1 MKKLVLFMLI
11 ISAAFFFGACN
22 TGGGGGGGGGDD
34 STDVIW
40 TWGEGNT
47 GAPLNLTE
55 DTNNYPGR
63 ELTLKDC
70 PNISNGTGGSDYV
83 LGDISDYGEAI
94 LVVKLYSSDS
104 DDSEITAGTGLAQ
117 FNLLLEGSSGWDDNV
132 KLLDQA
138 TAYNLA
144 SGTPKSATPKSGVS
158 GKPGKLLVQGSYEQP
173 AGNGAVTRV
182 VVQKLTLKLRSDL
195 PSFSVVYGDSYVS
208 TSGNKIT
215 FSNAEFKDG
224 AALYK
229 FPDTFPSVDSL
240 AGKKLV
246 FNFKLEGMADNLEHQ
261 IHIQAAGKL
270 SGEDDI
276 NGFAGFGADDDPQS
290 QKRHQCYVTLDGND
304 GYDQT
309 FSGDT
314 GVFKIPFNELIALS
328 TVIGDNESKGY
339 KGPFTLSAVRIVNNG
354 TNWTNPDDKSVHN
367 RNKSY
372 SVIFTSITVE

>member
-1 MKKLVLFMLI
+1 MEDAMKKTIVSLLI
-11 ISAAFFFGACN
+11 IGLVFFLGSCN
-22 TGGGGGGGGGDD
+22 DPAGDDGGGGNP
-34 STDVIW
+34 TDVIW
-40 TWGEGNT
+40 TWGEGET
-47 GAPLNLTE
+47 GATLDLTE
-55 DTNNYPGR
+55 DSNNYPGR
-63 ELTLKDC
+63 ELNLSDC
-70 PNISNGTGGSDYV
+70 PNISNGTGGPDYV
-83 LGDISDYGEAI
+83 IGDISNYGEAI
-94 LVVKLYSSDS
+94 LMVKLYSADGG
-104 DDSEITAGTGLAQ
+104 EITSGTSLAQ
-117 FNLLLEGSSGWDDNV
+117 FNILLAGSSGWGDDA

-138 TAYNLA
+138 TAYNLT

-173 AGNGAVTRV
+173 AGAGAVTKV
-182 VVQKLTLKLRSDL
+182 IVQKLTLKLRTDL
-195 PSFSVVYGDSYVS
+195 PSFSVVYGDGYVS

-215 FSNAEFKDG
+215 FNNAMYSDG

-229 FPDTFPSVDSL
+229 FPDTFPSVDAL

-246 FNFKLEGMADNLEHQ
+246 FNFKLEGMVANLEHQ

-276 NGFAGFGADDDPQS
+276 NGFAGFGADDDPQG
-290 QKRHQCYVTLDGND
+290 QGRHQCYVTLDGND

-309 FSGDT
+309 FSVDT

-328 TVIGDNESKGY
+328 TASGDNESKGI

-354 TNWTNPDDKSVHN
+354 TTWTNAGVTHN

-372 SVIFTSITVE
+372 SIIFTSITVE